1 MHSAHTRIAVLTT
14 LFATPLI
21 LGACS
26 SGAQSSGIARGPSDQ
41 AIEAR
46 IALPPDSVI
55 QTVWETLR
63 ADGISPRSFQRA
75 VDDSANVATMES
87 EWIYVPNVYP
97 AAPLGSLREPE
108 KYIKMLFWAQPF
120 RGGTVL
126 YIEPLYDPTTMPTEP
141 TNWARVR
148 TLPAAHPAWQY
159 VQYTGEQLARRLE
172 Q

>member
-1 MHSAHTRIAVLTT
+1 MQTFRARMAILTL
-14 LFATPLI
+14 LFATPVLF
-21 LGACS
+21 GACS
-26 SGAQSSGIARGPSDQ
+26 GGGQSSGIARGPSDR

-46 IALPPDSVI
+46 IAAPPDSVI
-55 QTVWETLR
+55 QTAWETLR
-63 ADGISPRSFQRA
+63 ADGISPRSYQRMA
-75 VDDSANVATMES
+75 GDTANMATMES

-97 AAPLGSLREPE
+97 AAPLGSLSEPE

-126 YIEPLYDPTTMPTEP
+126 YIEPLYDPMTMPTEP

-148 TLPAAHPAWQY
+148 SLPASHPAWQY
-159 VQYTGEQLARRLE
+159 VEYMGDQLARRLE

>member
-1 MHSAHTRIAVLTT
+1 MKSAGPRIAVLTT
-14 LFATPLI
+14 LFAAPILI
-21 LGACS
+21 AACA
-26 SGAQSSGIARGPSDQ
+26 GGGQSSGIARGPSDR

-46 IALPPDSVI
+46 IAAPPDSVI
-55 QTVWETLR
+55 QTAWETLR
-63 ADGISPRSFQRA
+63 ADGITPRSFQRTA
-75 VDDSANVATMES
+75 DDTANVATMES

-97 AAPLGSLREPE
+97 PAPLGSLSEPE

-126 YIEPLYDPTTMPTEP
+126 YIEPLYDPTTMPSTP
-141 TNWARVR
+141 PNWARLR
-148 TLPAAHPAWQY
+148 TLPPAHPAWQY

>member
-1 MHSAHTRIAVLTT
+1 MAILAALVAAP
-14 LFATPLI
+14 FALV
-21 LGACS
+21 ACS
-26 SGAQSSGIARGPSDQ
+26 SGAQSSGIARGPSDR

-55 QTVWETLR
+55 QTAWETLR
-63 ADGISPRSFQRA
+63 ADGVSPRSFQRTA
-75 VDDSANVATMES
+75 DDTANVATMES
-87 EWIYVPNVYP
+87 EWIYVPRVYE

-126 YIEPLYDPTTMPTEP
+126 YIEPLYDPTTMPSEP
-141 TNWARVR
+141 TNWARMR

>member
-1 MHSAHTRIAVLTT
+1 MHSGRSRMAVLAALTAAP
-14 LFATPLI
+14 FA

-26 SGAQSSGIARGPSDQ
+26 SGAQSSGIARGPSDS

-46 IALPPDSVI
+46 IAAPPDSVI
-55 QTVWETLR
+55 QTAWETLR
-63 ADGISPRSFQRA
+63 ADGITPRSYQRA
-75 VDDSANVATMES
+75 AGDTSNVATMES

-97 AAPLGSLREPE
+97 SAPLGSLREPE

-148 TLPAAHPAWQY
+148 TLPPAHPAWQY
-159 VQYTGEQLARRLE
+159 VQYTGTQLARRLE
-172 Q
+172 K